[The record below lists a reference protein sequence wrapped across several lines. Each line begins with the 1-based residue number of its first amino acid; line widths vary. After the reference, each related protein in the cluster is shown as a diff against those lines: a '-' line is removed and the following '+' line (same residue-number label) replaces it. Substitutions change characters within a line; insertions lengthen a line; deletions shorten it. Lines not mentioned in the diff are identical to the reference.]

1 MNVKSVLKVARA
13 NFLLLPLALVAVG
26 ASAAFRE
33 GRFFWDATLLALVGL
48 VALHVAVNA
57 FNEASDFRTGIDLLT
72 RRTPFSGGS
81 GALPAGEATPGL
93 ALSLAWGG
101 FLMGCGV
108 GVYFFSRVG
117 WPLVPIAVL
126 GAVAVLFYTP
136 YLTRLGVGELFAG
149 LGLGF
154 LPVLGVSLVQGGTPG
169 PTSFWAAVPAA
180 FMTFNLLLLNEFPDE
195 EADRR
200 GGRRHLVILLGR
212 KRASRVYA
220 LAVVAV
226 PATVA
231 LGVAL
236 RALPPAALVAVLPTA
251 LCAPG
256 LRWAFTNPEADP
268 PFPAL
273 GGNVAWN
280 LLTNLVLAATLVW
293 G

>member
-1 MNVKSVLKVARA
+1 MSVTSVLKVARA
-13 NFLLLPLALVAVG
+13 NFLLLPVALVAVG
-26 ASAAFRE
+26 AGAAFRE
-33 GRFFWDATLLALVGL
+33 GRFSWSATLLALVGL

-57 FNEASDFRTGIDLLT
+57 FNEASDFQTGIDLVT

-93 ALSLAWGG
+93 ALALAWGG
-101 FLMGCGV
+101 FLVGCGV

-117 WPLVPIAVL
+117 WALVPIAVL

-136 YLTRLGVGELFAG
+136 HLARLGVGELFAG

-154 LPVLGVSLVQGGTPG
+154 LPVLGVSLVQGGVPG
-169 PTSFWAAVPAA
+169 PTSWWGAVPAA

-195 EADRR
+195 EADRK

-212 KRASRVYA
+212 RAASRVYA

-226 PATVA
+226 PVAVA
-231 LGVAL
+231 LAVLFGAF
-236 RALPPAALVAVLPTA
+236 PSAALLAVLPTA
-251 LCAPG
+251 FTIPG
-256 LRWAFTNPEADP
+256 LRWAFANPEADP
-268 PFPAL
+268 PLPAL

-280 LLTNLVLAATLVW
+280 LLTNVLLAATLAW